1 MLWTFMQS
9 FSFTPLMASE
19 KKIFE
24 YFFPENLGFRLPW
37 QPIINSDLDKIHK
50 VGRGLIQKHFCK
62 TFVKISAVT
71 QK

>member
-1 MLWTFMQS
+1 MSWTFMQS
-9 FSFTPLMASE
+9 FSFIPIMASE

-24 YFFPENLGFRLPW
+24 YFFRKFSLLAAMATN
-37 QPIINSDLDKIHK
+37 QNQYKIHM
-50 VGRGLIQKHFCK
+50 VGRGLLQQYFCK